1 MPVMGATRSQEAALS
16 SAQPTFGFSAARLY
30 RPQDEQMRQIAS
42 VGQLSQWR
50 FHKRGLPFIQIG
62 KNVYYSG
69 HDLIRYLNEQ
79 RVEPRAPAAAPA
91 DAGAPA

>member
-1 MPVMGATRSQEAALS
+1 MS
-16 SAQPTFGFSAARLY
+16 SAQPTFGFDPERLY

-69 HDLIRYLNEQ
+69 ADVVQFLNEQ
-79 RVEPRAPAAAPA
+79 RVEPRAPAPAEAA
-91 DAGAPA
+91 AGAPA